1 MSINDEVDPDL
12 NFFEKSMNHE
22 LLLYYWRL
30 RSLGHEVD
38 SKIEELEAIIYPEVR
53 EGKNQNVLWQRD
65 IDELQLLFAVADEDA
80 NRDRVFV
87 TKAVVHKLEYIK
99 MIILPDQN
107 HARPHFHL
115 HYKTEYAASYAI
127 DTLKPLAG
135 NMPKKY
141 EKPML
146 QWASR
151 KQKFL
156 LLIWNELKAGKDV
169 RKLVL
174 HADEQELQ

>member
-1 MSINDEVDPDL
+1 MPVNDEEYSDV
-12 NFFEKSMNHE
+12 NIFEKSMNHE

-38 SKIEELEAIIYPEVR
+38 SKIEELEAIIYPEIGQ
-53 EGKNQNVLWQRD
+53 GKNQDVLWQQD
-65 IDELQLLFAVADEDA
+65 IDELQLLFSVADEDV
-80 NRDRVFV
+80 NRNHVFV
-87 TKAVVHKLEYIK
+87 TKAVIHKLEFTK

-115 HYKTEYAASYAI
+115 HYKTEYDASYAI

-135 NMPKKY
+135 NMPKRY

-151 KQKFL
+151 KQKSL
-156 LLIWNELKAGKDV
+156 LLIWNDLKAGKDV
-169 RKLVL
+169 RKFILY
-174 HADEQELQ
+174 ANGDEE

>member
-1 MSINDEVDPDL
+1 MPVNDEEDPDL
-12 NFFEKSMNHE
+12 NIFEKSMNHE
-22 LLLYYWRL
+22 LLLYYWQR
-30 RSLGHEVD
+30 RSLGHDVD
-38 SKIEELEAIIYPEVR
+38 SKIEELEAIIYPEIR
-53 EGKNQNVLWQRD
+53 EGKNQDILWQRD
-65 IDELQLLFAVADEDA
+65 IDELQLLFAVADEEE
-80 NRDRVFV
+80 NKDRVFV
-87 TKAVVHKLEYIK
+87 TKAVVYKLEYTK
-99 MIILPDQN
+99 LTMSPDQN

-141 EKPML
+141 EQKIL

-156 LLIWNELKAGKDV
+156 LLIWSELKAGKDV
-169 RKLVL
+169 RELVL
-174 HADEQELQ
+174 HADEQE

>member
-1 MSINDEVDPDL
+1 M
-12 NFFEKSMNHE
+12 
-22 LLLYYWRL
+22 
-30 RSLGHEVD
+30 
-38 SKIEELEAIIYPEVR
+38 
-53 EGKNQNVLWQRD
+53 
-65 IDELQLLFAVADEDA
+65 QLLFAVADEDA

-107 HARPHFHL
+107 HERPHFHI

-127 DTLKPLAG
+127 DTLELLAG
-135 NMPKKY
+135 DMPMKYKKQ
-141 EKPML
+141 ML

-151 KQKFL
+151 KQKSL
-156 LLIWNELKAGKDV
+156 LLTWNDLKAGKDV

-174 HADEQELQ
+174 HADDNEE